1 MWWRNDSL
9 QSKMMPRN
17 FVSSTT
23 EIGVPFNKA
32 EVLDVVYVIY
42 RNVCNADCFGR
53 REFKSI
59 LNPLV
64 SAQWDSLLWHCCKCR
79 SITWMFWAVKIRKSS
94 SHKEHLT
101 PREIAF
107 IVELILRSN
116 KGTALWYTHFLIEE
130 VRNASTKSYVKLSIV
145 Q

>member
-1 MWWRNDSL
+1 
-9 QSKMMPRN
+9 MMPRN
-17 FVSSTT
+17 FVFSTT

-64 SAQWDSLLWHCCKCR
+64 SAQ
-79 SITWMFWAVKIRKSS
+79 
-94 SHKEHLT
+94 
-101 PREIAF
+101 
-107 IVELILRSN
+107 
-116 KGTALWYTHFLIEE
+116 
-130 VRNASTKSYVKLSIV
+130 
-145 Q
+145 